1 MLDTMGKRKWGDR
14 MSKIKNVLNLI
25 RILFCGYF
33 VGHSVFV
40 VWNHYKH
47 PEIYAMQSAP
57 WYTTILVDGIITLAV
72 VLACTL
78 IIFVLNHIEKKKKP

>member
-1 MLDTMGKRKWGDR
+1 MLDTMEKRKWGDR

-40 VWNHYKH
+40 AWNHYKH

-72 VLACTL
+72 VLVCSL
-78 IIFVLNHIEKKKKP
+78 IIFVLNHIEKRKKP